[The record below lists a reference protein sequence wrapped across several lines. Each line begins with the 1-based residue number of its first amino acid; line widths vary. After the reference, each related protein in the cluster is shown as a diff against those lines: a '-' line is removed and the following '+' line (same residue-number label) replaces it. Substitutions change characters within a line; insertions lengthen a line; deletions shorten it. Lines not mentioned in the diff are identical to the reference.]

1 MGEESRRQRATLRRG
16 IPAKAARY
24 AGYTDDS
31 AARYA
36 YEIFNRPNV
45 REAIES
51 CLRNRTGI
59 TKPWIVDKLAPIIDT
74 NLADIGSWDADGTFV
89 LLPSDDLT
97 DEQKVAVSEVVTE
110 YGKNGRTT
118 KVKLHD
124 KLAAMAQLSK
134 LLNMLVDRQEISGPG
149 GGPVEVTDHRA
160 RITERLNDRPSEWLP
175 TMMGHREPF
184 KSYKAAALRGF
195 TGIDGCSRP
204 PVAKNQNLAL

>member
-1 MGEESRRQRATLRRG
+1 M
-16 IPAKAARY
+16 
-24 AGYTDDS
+24 
-31 AARYA
+31 
-36 YEIFNRPNV
+36 
-45 REAIES
+45 REPIEL

-134 LLNMLVDRQEISGPG
+134 LLNMLVDRQEISGPDDRL
-149 GGPVEVTDHRA
+149 VEVTDHRA
-160 RITERLNDRPSEWLP
+160 RITERLNDIAKRTAPV
-175 TMMGHREPF
+175 
-184 KSYKAAALRGF
+184 Y
-195 TGIDGCSRP
+195 DGSSGS
-204 PVAKNQNLAL
+204 A

>member
-1 MGEESRRQRATLRRG
+1 MNPKDTKPPSGGDWAKNLDDKERLFVEGYLQTLNKR
-16 IPAKAARY
+16 KAARY
-24 AGYTDDS
+24 AGYTDAS

-110 YGKNGRTT
+110 YGRT
-118 KVKLHD
+118 
-124 KLAAMAQLSK
+124 AAPPRSSYTTSWRQWRSSRSCSTCLLIVRNSAAPAADLS
-134 LLNMLVDRQEISGPG
+134 G
-149 GGPVEVTDHRA
+149 
-160 RITERLNDRPSEWLP
+160 
-175 TMMGHREPF
+175 
-184 KSYKAAALRGF
+184 
-195 TGIDGCSRP
+195 
-204 PVAKNQNLAL
+204 

>member
-1 MGEESRRQRATLRRG
+1 VNPRDTA
-16 IPAKAARY
+16 IPAGASEEWAKKLGSKERLFVEGYRQTLNKRKAARY
-24 AGYTDDS
+24 AGYTDES
-31 AARYA
+31 AAKYA
-36 YEIFNRPNV
+36 YDIFNRPHV
-45 REAIES
+45 REAIEL

-59 TKPWIVDKLAPIIDT
+59 TKTWIVDKLAAIIDT
-74 NLADIGSWDADGTFV
+74 NLADIGSCDADGTFV
-89 LLPSDDLT
+89 LLPSKDLT

-160 RITERLNDRPSEWLP
+160 RITERLNDIAKRTAPDN
-175 TMMGHREPF
+175 
-184 KSYKAAALRGF
+184 
-195 TGIDGCSRP
+195 DGTSGS
-204 PVAKNQNLAL
+204 AK

>member
-1 MGEESRRQRATLRRG
+1 VNPNDTA
-16 IPAKAARY
+16 IPAGASDEWAKKLDDKERLFVEGYLQTLNKRKAARY
-24 AGYTDDS
+24 AGYTDAS

-118 KVKLHD
+118 KVKPHD

-160 RITERLNDRPSEWLP
+160 RLTERLNHIAKRMAPDN
-175 TMMGHREPF
+175 
-184 KSYKAAALRGF
+184 
-195 TGIDGCSRP
+195 DGASGA
-204 PVAKNQNLAL
+204 V